1 MSRTPARM
9 ACLVAVIL
17 GVASCSS
24 PDRSPPRPAPP
35 TATADPTAS
44 LANLPFSQFV
54 DQAFL
59 LIEARFPQ
67 SVTFHGLAERLGTR
81 SDMLDDY
88 SQAYRARTADLV
100 RGIASRTGSY
110 DRALLAQDEKIT
122 YDAWM
127 NYLHGAEFGAFSDEP
142 LAMALYLG
150 EACTSLRLTLSVF
163 HPFRT
168 AEDVEDYLA
177 RLASVD
183 AQLDQLL
190 GILDLAVS
198 EGGCPSRQVVIAP
211 VSELVALRT
220 PAIGSHIFYRTLTG
234 NLHRVPSMTP
244 ASRREYLERARAI
257 VVKEVIPA
265 ADRFCD
271 RLIAL
276 SGSAPEWGWAGDDD
290 YDHAVG
296 RWLGLE
302 FSSDEVHD
310 MALAEADRRKAEL
323 LKAAETVSLSMA
335 KGIDATLNEVV
346 QQSTWF
352 MGDKEIAG
360 RYAELIDELRA
371 ATAGAFRRVPED
383 PVGVTVS
390 NDIVTCY
397 IASSIDGSRHAQ
409 LLSPY
414 TGQVPGCLMRRLA
427 SHEVYPG
434 HHLQRVV
441 ARDASLPLVRRIGR
455 VLGFTEGWASYAER
469 LAREAGVY
477 REDPGG
483 LLGELWAELEL
494 AVAAVVDTGIH
505 GLGWSAA
512 RAAAYVVRTLEQSE
526 EDAMGTVALLAATPG
541 AAIPYFVGQMKFLE
555 LRSRAQTELGARFNL
570 PEFHD
575 VVLREG
581 VIPLSTLEQVVDDY
595 IARASADD
603 PTTRSEP

>member
-1 MSRTPARM
+1 MGRTLARIG
-9 ACLVAVIL
+9 CLVAVIL

-24 PDRSPPRPAPP
+24 PDRSPPRSVPAA
-35 TATADPTAS
+35 ATADPTAS
-44 LANLPFSQFV
+44 LTGLPFSQFV

-59 LIEARFPQ
+59 LIVARSPQ
-67 SVTFHGLAERLGTR
+67 SVTFYGLADRLGTR
-81 SDMLDDY
+81 NDKLNDY
-88 SQAYRARTADLV
+88 SQTYRARTANLV
-100 RGIASRTGSY
+100 RNVASQTGSY
-110 DRALLAQDEKIT
+110 DRSLLARDEEIT
-122 YDAWM
+122 YDAWV
-127 NYLHGAEFGAFSDEP
+127 NYLHEAEFGAFSAEP
-142 LAMALYLG
+142 LAVALYLD
-150 EACTSLRLTLSVF
+150 ETCTDLRLTLSVF

-198 EGGCPSRQVVIAP
+198 EGECPARQIVIAP
-211 VSELVALRT
+211 VSELEALRT
-220 PAIGSHIFYRTLTG
+220 PDIGSHIFYRTLAN

-244 ASRREYLERARAI
+244 ASRKEYLKRARAI

-276 SGSAPEWGWAGDDD
+276 SGSAPEWGWGGDDD
-290 YDHAVG
+290 YNHAVG
-296 RWLGLE
+296 RWLGLA
-302 FSSDEVHD
+302 FSSDEVHR
-310 MALAEADRRKAEL
+310 MALAEADLRKAEL
-323 LKAAETVSLSMA
+323 LKAAETLSLSMA
-335 KGIDATLNEVV
+335 KGIDATMNDVV

-383 PVGVTVS
+383 PVGVAVS
-390 NDIVTCY
+390 NDNVTCY
-397 IASSIDGSRHAQ
+397 VASSIDGSRHAQ

-414 TGQVPGCLMRRLA
+414 TGQVPSCLMRMLA

-469 LAREAGVY
+469 LAREAGAY

-483 LLGELWAELEL
+483 LLGELWGELEL
-494 AVAAVVDTGIH
+494 AVAAVVDTGMN
-505 GLGWSAA
+505 GLGWSAE
-512 RAAAYVVRTLEQSE
+512 RAAAYVARTLEQSE
-526 EDAMGTVALLAATPG
+526 EDATDTVAHLAATPG
-541 AAIPYFVGQMKFLE
+541 GMIPYFVGQMKFLE
-555 LRSRAQTELGARFNL
+555 LRSRARAKLGTRFNL

-595 IARASADD
+595 IARAAADS
-603 PTTRSEP
+603 PEARREP